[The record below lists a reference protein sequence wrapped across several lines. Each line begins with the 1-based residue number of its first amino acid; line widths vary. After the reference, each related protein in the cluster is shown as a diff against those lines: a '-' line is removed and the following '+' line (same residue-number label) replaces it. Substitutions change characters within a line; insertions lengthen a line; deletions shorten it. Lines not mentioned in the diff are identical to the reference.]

1 MKLHRRE
8 LLALLPALGLACRA
22 GAQAPALPEQAA
34 FQAQLAPF
42 WDQLAM
48 LPSIRQPARE
58 GPSAGICYMFTNK
71 DCAVCQVVHQEYPQ
85 GFRHLEM
92 RYVIFPWPG
101 EPYRELNHMYRAE
114 TTPADYHAYM
124 ERRLTATSASDSGA
138 QADLVT
144 AVASEMAAQLVEGG
158 SFGTPFFFHA
168 VEEGARGKLVYSAGD
183 IVAMGPLLD
192 RAA

>member
-8 LLALLPALGLACRA
+8 LLALLPALALAGRA
-22 GAQAPALPEQAA
+22 GAQSAGIAEQAA

-42 WDQLAM
+42 WDQLAI
-48 LPSIRQPARE
+48 LPSIRHPARE
-58 GPSAGICYMFTNK
+58 GASAGICYMFTNK
-71 DCAVCQVVHQEYPQ
+71 DCAVCQVVHKEYPQ

-101 EPYRELNHMYRAE
+101 EPYRELNYLYRPTA
-114 TTPADYHAYM
+114 TLADYDAYM
-124 ERRLTATSASDSGA
+124 AHRLTATTTSDSGA

-144 AVASEMAAQLVEGG
+144 AVAGEIASQLVEGG
-158 SFGTPFFFHA
+158 SFGTPFFFQA
-168 VEEGARGKLVYSAGD
+168 IAGATPGSLVYSAGD

-192 RAA
+192 WAA